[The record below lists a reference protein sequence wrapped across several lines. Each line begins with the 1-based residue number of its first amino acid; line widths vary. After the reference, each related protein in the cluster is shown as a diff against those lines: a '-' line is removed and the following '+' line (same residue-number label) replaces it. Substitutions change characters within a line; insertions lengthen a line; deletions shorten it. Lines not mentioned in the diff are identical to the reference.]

1 MPKSSKPDNTTAA
14 KAAQKAATGV
24 KSSTKSSKA
33 TTESA
38 LVNSPDAIAERCRA
52 ILNRRALSAAAA
64 SVVPIPGLGFAL
76 DVVLLSSLLDTIS
89 TEFGLSAAQL
99 AALPQARR
107 QQVFSMI
114 QMSGNFVIGKVIS
127 VGLVTQ
133 LLGMVGVR
141 VTTKRVAK
149 YIPLIGQAASA
160 ALGFAITKKLGE
172 THIQDCLVL
181 HKQLLL
187 PSSASRSSRG
197 KNAGDNAVED
207 VSFVDR

>member
-1 MPKSSKPDNTTAA
+1 MPKSSKPSSETAA
-14 KAAQKAATGV
+14 NAPKPSATSV
-24 KSSTKSSKA
+24 KSTVKPAKKSS
-33 TTESA
+33 EHA
-38 LVNSPDAIAERCRA
+38 LANSPEAIAERCRA

-64 SVVPIPGLGFAL
+64 SVVPVPGLGFAL
-76 DVVLLSSLLDTIS
+76 DVVLLGSLLDTIS
-89 TEFGLSAAQL
+89 SEFGLSAGQL

-107 QQVFSMI
+107 QQAFSMI

-160 ALGFAITKKLGE
+160 ALGYAITKKLGE

-187 PSSASRSSRG
+187 PSSASRSTRG
-197 KNAGDNAVED
+197 KNAGDKAVED